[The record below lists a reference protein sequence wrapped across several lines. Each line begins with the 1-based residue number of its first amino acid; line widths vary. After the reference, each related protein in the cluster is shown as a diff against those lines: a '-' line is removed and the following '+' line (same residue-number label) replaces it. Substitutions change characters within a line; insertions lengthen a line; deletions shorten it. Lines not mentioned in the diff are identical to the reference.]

1 MDGMAVSARTNAGA
15 VTKCD
20 AVFLVDE
27 QNTGLFTVLSMAELC
42 RMPKMRKLSR
52 EESIRAE
59 QEDQELRAQDEHTP
73 HAYSTTNSQTLDA
86 RYPSLSAWVNG
97 GGWIEIGAD
106 HYSTSFIRVLDIGGM
121 VWEGA
126 IAYPSL
132 DAAFEAADTALEQL
146 EEAGEI

>member
-1 MDGMAVSARTNAGA
+1 MSAGA
-15 VTKCD
+15 AISCYT
-20 AVFLVDE
+20 VFLIDE
-27 QNTGLFTVLSMAELC
+27 QNTGLFSVLSIPELC
-42 RMPKMRKLSR
+42 LMPKMRKLSR

-59 QEDQELRAQDEHTP
+59 QEDQELRAQEEYTV
-73 HAYSTTNSQTLDA
+73 HAYIAGNTGTLDA
-86 RYPSLSAWVNG
+86 RYPSLSTWVNG

-121 VWEGA
+121 VWEGE